1 MIEMK
6 SHRAVAYIDLDF
18 LEENYC
24 TIKSGLSRGVKILCV
39 VKADAYGHGMIQVA
53 GKLAS
58 IGADYFGVATISEGM
73 RLRHH
78 NIVTPVLVMG
88 GIMPWED
95 VQQALDYDLTPAVHD
110 MNMLRKIK
118 VACDASCKFINV
130 HLKVDTGMGRL
141 GFGPDNIFS
150 AIGEIKDSNYIKIE
164 GIMSHFSSSESRDEY
179 GMEQIRKFADILQ
192 LFQNNGIE
200 TKLNHMANSG
210 AVSVYPEAHF
220 NMVRAGINLYGS
232 YSAPE
237 LKNTFALKQVMKLIS
252 RVALIKEFLP
262 GCTLSYGRSY
272 TTEKRTR
279 IACVPVGYADGY
291 LRALSNK
298 GSVLIR
304 DKRCKVVGRVCMDW
318 ILVDITDIDNVCAG
332 DEVILLGKGNS
343 DTITADELAQL
354 TDTIPYEILCKI
366 SGRVPRIYSGSYE

>member
-6 SHRAVAYIDLDF
+6 SHRAIAYINLDF
-18 LEENYC
+18 LEENYH
-24 TIKSGLSRGVKILCV
+24 TIKSGLSKGVKILCV

-53 GKLAS
+53 GRLAS
-58 IGADYFGVATISEGM
+58 IGADYFGVATISEGI
-73 RLRHH
+73 RLRHYS
-78 NIVTPVLVMG
+78 IVTPVLVMG

-95 VQQALDYDLTPAVHD
+95 VQQALDHNLTPAVHD
-110 MNMLRKIK
+110 MGMLKKIK
-118 VACDASCKFINV
+118 EACDVCGKSINV
-130 HLKVDTGMGRL
+130 HLKADTGMGRL
-141 GFGPDNIFS
+141 GFSLDELPS
-150 AIGEIKDSNYIKIE
+150 VIGEIKDSKYIKVE

-179 GMEQIRKFADILQ
+179 GMEQVRKFVNILQ

-200 TKLNHMANSG
+200 TNLNHMSNSG

-220 NMVRAGINLYGS
+220 DMVRVGINLYGS
-232 YSAPE
+232 YSATE
-237 LKNTFALKQVMKLIS
+237 LKDTFSLKQVMKLIS

-262 GCTLSYGRSY
+262 GSTLSYGRSY
-272 TTEKRTR
+272 TTEKKNR
-279 IACVPVGYADGY
+279 IAFVPVGYADGY

-304 DKRCKVVGRVCMDW
+304 DRRCKVVGRVCMDW
-318 ILVDITDIDNVCAG
+318 ILVDVTDIGDVCTG
-332 DEVILLGKGNS
+332 DEVVLLGKS
-343 DTITADELAQL
+343 STDTITADELAKL